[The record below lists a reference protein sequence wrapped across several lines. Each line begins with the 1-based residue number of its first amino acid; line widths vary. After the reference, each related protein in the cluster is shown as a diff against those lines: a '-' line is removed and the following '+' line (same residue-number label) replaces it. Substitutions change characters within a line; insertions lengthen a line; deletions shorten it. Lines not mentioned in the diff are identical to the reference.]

1 MSTALNRQEKDAGV
15 IATAANQVQLSRQIT
30 ESARE
35 LEVGK
40 GAESAGDLK
49 EALNQLTRA
58 HVDLLFGDEF
68 EGIPGDLSPEMTE
81 LYNSL
86 EPHYAAIVGRASG
99 LLASFETFNPFTE
112 TPIEGV
118 HWAKRSNFDQ
128 PENEDDFQQV
138 RTFRLSVGFRF

>member
-1 MSTALNRQEKDAGV
+1 MSPDRVLEGSASMADPGMRTADDVPKRPPRRTLPRRPLGRYVVALTIIGLLVVASTLIMSTALNRQEKDAGV
-15 IATAANQVQLSRQIT
+15 IATAANQIHLSRQIT

-68 EGIPGDLSPEMTE
+68 EGIPGDL
-81 LYNSL
+81 
-86 EPHYAAIVGRASG
+86 
-99 LLASFETFNPFTE
+99 
-112 TPIEGV
+112 
-118 HWAKRSNFDQ
+118 
-128 PENEDDFQQV
+128 
-138 RTFRLSVGFRF
+138 